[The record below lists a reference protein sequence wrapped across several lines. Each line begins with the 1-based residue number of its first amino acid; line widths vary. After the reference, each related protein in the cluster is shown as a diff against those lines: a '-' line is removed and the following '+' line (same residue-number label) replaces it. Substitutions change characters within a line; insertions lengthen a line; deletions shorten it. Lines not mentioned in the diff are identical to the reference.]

1 MAEMISI
8 KFWHDHR
15 SKKQPK
21 QITRE
26 PRIIELPKYVTRQLN
41 EHINTFIHQEYKI
54 EDVIHTLF
62 KKHNMI
68 CSYSYDGDN
77 GYIIVY
83 ERHK

>member
-8 KFWHDHR
+8 KFWHNHR

-54 EDVIHTLF
+54 EDVIFTLRCQHQMF
-62 KKHNMI
+62 CDYM
-68 CSYSYDGDN
+68 YDGEN
-77 GYIIVY
+77 GYILTKVNI
-83 ERHK
+83 